1 MRRSAP
7 GWRSRSAG
15 REPFDTLWFNV
26 AGASLAGADNG
37 GGALKPVQD
46 GDPEHIGPYRVIG
59 LLGAGGM
66 GRVYLGHRDDG
77 VTAAVK
83 VINEELAQDAA
94 FRERF
99 RREVLA
105 TKAVTG
111 RHVAAVIDYDVES
124 EQPWLATEYV
134 PAPSLHTV
142 IVKRGPLDAASVRST
157 GAHLAEALAAIHAAG
172 LVHRDVKPGNILLS
186 GEGPRLIDFGIARGT
201 AVTTLTQ
208 TGAVLGTPQY
218 MAPEQLR
225 GRSRVGPAADVF
237 ALGLVL
243 AFAVTGE
250 HPFGQDDS
258 YGIGF
263 RIVYEEPQLDLVPDD
278 LARIIRH
285 CLAKQPEDRPTP
297 EELAAALREEAG
309 SCLGPVPATRP
320 EPLPEGGAAA
330 EEEQKRDEE
339 DKAPSDAG
347 AVVAVVTDPADPVAP
362 LAPAAPANPPGPAA
376 PAGGDV
382 PAAGGETRDGT
393 TVRPRLLPAGHE
405 GGHEPERGP
414 RRRILAASAAAG
426 AVALVVLLAVTLDD
440 GGNHAAAQSPGSQGT
455 PRSSASTGSTPTATG
470 GTTSGSSGSPAPS
483 RPSASSGGS
492 PGRSAGA
499 TPPGGT
505 TGGANPGS
513 SAGTNGGTNSGTNG
527 GANNG
532 SAGGT
537 AGSSGGSSNGSTSGG
552 APGSSTPTHGSAP
565 THSAPTTPAAG
576 RPPGNMTGFNALY
589 NESCFGA
596 CSMPL
601 TVSWS
606 AESGATGYD
615 IHYTDSNGNVNT
627 VYSTGGT
634 SYVIDGPY
642 SGDDICVSVRAANAY
657 GASAWTPSYCGTTP
671 Y

>member
-1 MRRSAP
+1 MAT
-7 GWRSRSAG
+7 AG
-15 REPFDTLWFNV
+15 REPFDGLWFNV
-26 AGASLAGADNG
+26 ADACLAGADNG

-46 GDPEHIGPYRVIG
+46 GDPKHIGPYQVIG

-83 VINEELAQDAA
+83 VINEELAQDTA

-99 RREVLA
+99 RREVVA

-111 RHVAAVIDYDVES
+111 PYVAAVIDYDVES

-134 PAPSLHTV
+134 PAPSMHTV
-142 IVKRGPLDAASVRST
+142 ITKRGPLDAASVRT
-157 GAHLAEALAAIHAAG
+157 AGARLAEALTAIHAAG

-186 GEGPRLIDFGIARGT
+186 DVGPKLIDFGIARGA

-225 GRSRVGPAADVF
+225 GRARVGPAADVF

-263 RIVYEEPQLDLVPDD
+263 RIVYEEPQLDLVQDE
-278 LARIIRH
+278 LAAIIRR

-297 EELAAALREEAG
+297 EELAAALRAEEPDQEPVPVPVPV
-309 SCLGPVPATRP
+309 PVPAART
-320 EPLPEGGAAA
+320 LPEGGAAA
-330 EEEQKRDEE
+330 EEAGEKEAADPGGR
-339 DKAPSDAG
+339 AAGAGAVAGAAAG
-347 AVVAVVTDPADPVAP
+347 AVVAVVTDPADEGDVPDTEGGAGGGTTTRTGP
-362 LAPAAPANPPGPAA
+362 L
-376 PAGGDV
+376 PAGGGS
-382 PAAGGETRDGT
+382 GGE
-393 TVRPRLLPAGHE
+393 V
-405 GGHEPERGP
+405 ERGP
-414 RRRILAASAAAG
+414 RRRMLAASAAAG
-426 AVALVVLLAVTLDD
+426 AVALVVLLAVTLED
-440 GGNHAAAQSPGSQGT
+440 GGSHAAAQGPGGQGT
-455 PRSSASTGSTPTATG
+455 PRSSASAGSTPSATG
-470 GTTSGSSGSPAPS
+470 GTPGGGSGSPSPS
-483 RPSASSGGS
+483 RPSASGGA

-499 TPPGGT
+499 KP
-505 TGGANPGS
+505 PGS
-513 SAGTNGGTNSGTNG
+513 SAGATGGSNPGSNGGSTSGSNG
-527 GANNG
+527 GSSN
-532 SAGGT
+532 
-537 AGSSGGSSNGSTSGG
+537 GSSGGSSGGSNGGGSNGGGTSG
-552 APGSSTPTHGSAP
+552 SSAPTHGS
-565 THSAPTTPAAG
+565 TPTTPPPAAG
-576 RPPGNMTGFNALY
+576 RPPGNMAGFKALY
-589 NESCFGA
+589 NEYCFGA

-606 AESGATGYD
+606 AESGATSYD
-615 IHYTDSNGNVNT
+615 IHYTDSNGSVDT

-634 SYVIDGPY
+634 SYTIDGPY
-642 SGDDICVSVRAANAY
+642 SGDNICVSVRAANAY